1 MVAYRVYFL
10 DGVNRFTRTEAVEA
24 ASDEDAVQQARPL
37 MGSFI
42 KCEVWNGQRLVA
54 SITADDRPN

>member
-24 ASDEDAVQQARPL
+24 ASDEDAVHQARGL
-37 MGSFI
+37 MSGSI
-42 KCEVWNGQRLVA
+42 KCEVWDGQRLVA
-54 SITADDRPN
+54 KVTADDRPN

>member
-24 ASDEDAVQQARPL
+24 GSDEDAVQKARAL
-37 MGSFI
+37 LGGSI
-42 KCEVWNGQRLVA
+42 KCEVWDGQSLVA
-54 SITADDRPN
+54 KVIADDRPN